1 MTIRPLLSFDIP
13 ILSARASAS
22 GFPYPDL
29 ASIEACLVVLDAD
42 GHIITA
48 CAAKKLVEL
57 YLYPMEGT
65 PTVKLRALEALH
77 LEMPTLLKANGYN
90 YVEAFI
96 PKEIA
101 ERFAKRLERTFGW
114 IRNWPSWTRR
124 L

>member
-1 MTIRPLLSFDIP
+1 MTIRPLLPSDIP
-13 ILSARASAS
+13 ILGARASAS

-29 ASIEACLVVLDAD
+29 SGIEACLVVLDAD

-77 LEMPTLLKANGYN
+77 LEMSTLLKANGYN

>member
-1 MTIRPLLSFDIP
+1 MTIRPLLPSDIP
-13 ILSARASAS
+13 ILDGRASIS
-22 GFPYPDL
+22 DFPYPDL
-29 ASIEACLVVLDAD
+29 ANIEACLVVLDAD

-77 LEMPTLLKANGYN
+77 ASMAPLLKANGYN

-101 ERFAKRLERTFGW
+101 ERFAKRLERNFGW
-114 IRNWPSWTRR
+114 LRNWPSWTRR